1 MGGGKEKWR
10 RKRRETFGEGTYVS
24 VEEKKNREW
33 KIFGEETY
41 FFAEEKEKEEN
52 IWRREIFGQGRIER
66 TEKVFGEGK
75 YLDGGP

>member
-41 FFAEEKEKEEN
+41 FFAEEKEEEGN
-52 IWRREIFGQGRIER
+52 NWRRKISWIMKSCCGWTGR
-66 TEKVFGEGK
+66 KSKAV
-75 YLDGGP
+75 